1 METKTRRVP
10 ASPAGA
16 AKPHQ
21 QPQQA
26 LVSDTPEIDY
36 APRKMTPRE
45 TLVVSL
51 KLALVT
57 AVVFGLLWLAHVK
70 LEK

>member
-1 METKTRRVP
+1 METKTQRVP
-10 ASPAGA
+10 ASSAGVS
-16 AKPHQ
+16 KPLQ
-21 QPQQA
+21 ETPPE
-26 LVSDTPEIDY
+26 LVADAPELDY

-51 KLALVT
+51 KLALAA